1 MVGKDYEEGGMI
13 KHGSMMIN
21 AVSNSTVPHIS
32 LLIGA
37 SYGAGHYGMCG
48 RAYDPRFLFAWP
60 SAKSA
65 VMGGAQLAG
74 VLSIVSRAAA
84 EARGQQVDEDGRRG
98 DAGRRRGSD
107 RSRVAADG
115 AVRDALRR
123 RGDRP
128 ARYPHRVGN
137 VFVRH
142 RQWPDQGDVELRR
155 LPDVMQMAI
164 TRVLV
169 ANRGEIARRVFATC
183 RTLGL
188 GTVAVYT
195 DPDANAPHVAEA
207 DARVRLP
214 KTNDY
219 LNAEAIIAAARAAG
233 ADAVHPGYGF
243 LSENAEFAAAVQ
255 AAGLVWI
262 GPPVDAVRA
271 MGSKIESKKMM
282 AAAGVPVLEE
292 LDPDTVTADQLP
304 VLVKASSGGG
314 GRGMR
319 VVDQLD
325 ALPSEVAAAQR
336 EAQSA
341 FGDPTVFCERYL
353 PTGHHVEVQ
362 VMADSH
368 GTVWAVGERECSIQR
383 RHQKI
388 IEEAPSP
395 LVERIPGMRARLFEA
410 ARLAAGAIG
419 YTGAGTVEFLADD
432 DGEFYFLEMNT
443 RLQVEH
449 PVTEETTGLDLV
461 ELQIAVADGGRLDAE
476 PPAAHGHSIE
486 ARLYAEDPARDWQPQ
501 AGQVQRIDVPAA
513 RTEFSTLGART
524 GIRLDSGI
532 VDGSVVSIHYDP
544 MLAKVISYAP
554 TRRQAALVLADA
566 LARAQLHGLRT
577 NRDLLVNVLRHQA
590 FLDGATDTAFFD
602 THDLAKLSAPLVDD
616 AVIRLSAIAAAL
628 ADAAGQSGDGHRC
641 SARSPAGGA
650 TWRRATRSRPMPTTT
665 ACEHRIE
672 YRFTRTGLLL
682 PADESIQLVSATA
695 HEVVLADDH
704 GVARSFAVK
713 RYDAKVSV
721 YVDSAHG
728 PVHLVA
734 LPRFPEPGS
743 AVEKGSLVAPMPG
756 NVIRLGAAVGDTVTA
771 GQPLIWLE
779 AMKMEHTITAP
790 ADGVLAELNV
800 DTGHQVEVGAVLAR
814 VDVPHDPEAE
824 GDTP

>member
-1 MVGKDYEEGGMI
+1 
-13 KHGSMMIN
+13 
-21 AVSNSTVPHIS
+21 
-32 LLIGA
+32 
-37 SYGAGHYGMCG
+37 
-48 RAYDPRFLFAWP
+48 
-60 SAKSA
+60 
-65 VMGGAQLAG
+65 
-74 VLSIVSRAAA
+74 
-84 EARGQQVDEDGRRG
+84 
-98 DAGRRRGSD
+98 
-107 RSRVAADG
+107 
-115 AVRDALRR
+115 
-123 RGDRP
+123 
-128 ARYPHRVGN
+128 
-137 VFVRH
+137 
-142 RQWPDQGDVELRR
+142 
-155 LPDVMQMAI
+155 MQMGI

-183 RTLGL
+183 RRLGL

-195 DPDANAPHVAEA
+195 EPD
-207 DARVRLP
+207 
-214 KTNDY
+214 
-219 LNAEAIIAAARAAG
+219 AEAIIAAARAAG

-255 AAGLVWI
+255 AAGLIWV

-271 MGSKIESKKMM
+271 MGSKIESKKLM

-292 LDPDTVTADQLP
+292 LDPDTVTEAQLP
-304 VLVKASSGGG
+304 VLVKASAGGG

-319 VVDQLD
+319 VVRELS
-325 ALPSEVAAAQR
+325 ALPGEVAAAQR

-362 VMADSH
+362 VVADTH

-395 LVERIPGMRARLFEA
+395 LVERTPGMRTKLFDA

-419 YTGAGTVEFLADD
+419 YAGAGTVEFLADD

-461 ELQIAVADGGRLDAE
+461 ELQLEVAGGGRLDAE
-476 PPAAHGHSIE
+476 PPAAKGYSIE
-486 ARLYAEDPARDWQPQ
+486 ARLYAEDPAHGWQPQ
-501 AGQVQRIDVPAA
+501 AGLVHTIDVPGVRAQ
-513 RTEFSTLGART
+513 FGSLGRRT

-532 VDGSVVSIHYDP
+532 VDGSTVSIHYDP

-566 LARAQLHGLRT
+566 LARARLHGVRT
-577 NRDLLVNVLRHQA
+577 NRELLVNVLRHPA

-602 THDLAKLSAPLVDD
+602 THGLAKLSAPLADGA
-616 AVIRLSAIAAAL
+616 AVRLSAVAAAL
-628 ADAAGQSGDGHRC
+628 ADAAHNRAAATVFGSIPSGWRNVASGYQVK
-641 SARSPAGGA
+641 AYRSDDDA
-650 TWRRATRSRPMPTTT
+650 
-665 ACEHRIE
+665 EHRIE
-672 YRFTRTGLLL
+672 YRFSRTGLAL
-682 PADESIQLVSATA
+682 PHYAAVHLVSSTLDQ
-695 HEVVLADDH
+695 VVLADD
-704 GVARSFAVK
+704 GVDHSFAVS
-713 RYDAKVSV
+713 RYGDDV
-721 YVDSAHG
+721 YVDSARG

-743 AVEKGSLVAPMPG
+743 AVAQGSLVAPMPG
-756 NVIRLGAAVGDTVTA
+756 NVIRLGAQVGDTVTA

-790 ADGVLAELNV
+790 SDGVLTELNV
-800 DTGHQVEVGAVLAR
+800 DAGQQVEVGAVLAR
-814 VDVPHDPEAE
+814 VEAPEVQ
-824 GDTP
+824 GDSL